1 LLLLKFIS
9 SKNILF
15 CEINNTK
22 HNLTPQLNDLSVYN
36 NRFRILATSNTYI
49 TIHYMDINFNK
60 NEDHNKLLI
69 TNLKQ
74 LFAKV
79 KVGGGEKRIEKLH
92 NEGKMTARERIDY
105 LLDAKANNIEIGAF
119 VGEGMYAEHGG
130 CPSGGV
136 VVKIGYIKGKQCI
149 VVANDATVK
158 AGAWFPITA
167 KKNLR
172 AQELAMEN
180 RLPIIYLVD
189 SAGVY
194 LPLQDEI
201 FPDKEH
207 FGRIFRNNAQMS
219 SMGITQIAAVMGSC
233 VAGGAYLPI
242 MSDEAMI
249 VDKTGSIFLAGSY
262 LVKAAIG
269 ESIDNETLGGAT
281 THCEISG
288 VTDYKAKDDKD
299 ALDRIKS
306 IVSKIGDY
314 DKAGFNREK
323 SQKPALDEKE
333 IYGILPKARN
343 EQYDMM
349 EIINRLVD
357 NSEFDI
363 YKDGYGQTI
372 ITGYARIDGWAV
384 GIVAN
389 QRKVVKTKNGEM
401 QFGGVIYSDSA
412 DKATRFIANCNQKK
426 IPLVF
431 IQDVTGFM
439 VGSKSEHGGII
450 KDGAKMVNAVA
461 NSVVPKFTVIVG
473 NSYGAGNYAMCGKAY
488 DPRLIFAWPSAELA
502 VMGGTQAAK
511 VLAQIETSSLKA
523 KGEVVDEA
531 KEKELFDK
539 IKARYDEQVS
549 PYYAASRLWTDAII
563 DPLDTRTWISMGIE
577 AANHSPIEKKFNL
590 GVIQV

>member
-1 LLLLKFIS
+1 
-9 SKNILF
+9 
-15 CEINNTK
+15 
-22 HNLTPQLNDLSVYN
+22 
-36 NRFRILATSNTYI
+36 
-49 TIHYMDINFNK
+49 MDIEFNK
-60 NEDHNKLLI
+60 NEDHNKLLVSDLKRR
-69 TNLKQ
+69 LKQ
-74 LFAKV
+74 V
-79 KVGGGEKRIEKLH
+79 KLGGGEKRIAKH
-92 NEGKMTARERIDY
+92 HAKGKMTARERVDY
-105 LLDAKANNIEIGAF
+105 LLDDSKEAIEIGAF
-119 VGEGMYAEHGG
+119 VGEGMYEEHGG

-136 VVKIGYIKGKQCI
+136 VVKIGKISGKQCI

-172 AQELAMEN
+172 AQEISIEN

-194 LPLQDEI
+194 LPMQDEI

-207 FGRIFRNNAQMS
+207 FGRIFRNNAVMS
-219 SMGITQIAAVMGSC
+219 SMGITQISAVMGSC

-242 MSDEAMI
+242 MSDEALI
-249 VDKTGSIFLAGSY
+249 VEKTGSIFLAGSY

-281 THCEISG
+281 THSEISG

-299 ALDRIKS
+299 ALDTIKGL
-306 IVSKIGDY
+306 VDKIGDS
-314 DKAGFNREK
+314 DKAGYNRK
-323 SQKPALDEKE
+323 APLKPAKDPKD
-333 IYGILPKARN
+333 IYGILPKQRN
-343 EQYDMM
+343 EQYDML
-349 EIINRLVD
+349 EIIHRLVD
-357 NSEFDI
+357 DSEFQE
-363 YKDGYGQTI
+363 YKEGYGKTI
-372 ITGYARIDGWAV
+372 LTGYARIDGWAV

-389 QRKVVKTKNGEM
+389 QRKIVKSAKKEM

-431 IQDVTGFM
+431 LQDVTGFM

-450 KDGAKMVNAVA
+450 KDGAKMVNAVS
-461 NSVVPKFTVIVG
+461 NSVVPKFTVIIG

-511 VLAQIETSSLKA
+511 VLAQIETASMAK
-523 KGEVVDEA
+523 KGEKVDAA
-531 KEKELFDK
+531 KEKEVFDE
-539 IKARYDEQVS
+539 IKARYDRQTS
-549 PYYAASRLWTDAII
+549 AYYAAAHLWTDAVI
-563 DPLDTRTWISMGIE
+563 DPLETRKWISTGIE
-577 AANHSPIEKKFNL
+577 AANHAPIEKDFNL
-590 GVIQV
+590 GVIQT

>member
-1 LLLLKFIS
+1 M
-9 SKNILF
+9 
-15 CEINNTK
+15 
-22 HNLTPQLNDLSVYN
+22 DL
-36 NRFRILATSNTYI
+36 
-49 TIHYMDINFNK
+49 NFNK
-60 NEDHNKLLI
+60 NEDHNKLL
-69 TNLKQ
+69 LSALRQK
-74 LFAKV
+74 LSAV
-79 KVGGGEKRIEKLH
+79 KLGGGEKRIQKLH
-92 NEGKMTARERIDY
+92 SEGKMTARERIDY
-105 LLDAKANNIEIGAF
+105 LLDPKAKSIEIGAF

-136 VVKIGYIKGKQCI
+136 VVKIGYIRGKQCI

-172 AQELAMEN
+172 AQEIAMEN

-299 ALDRIKS
+299 ALDRIKN
-306 IVSKIGDY
+306 IVDKIGDF
-314 DKAGFNREK
+314 DKAGYNRIKAEK
-323 SQKPALDEKE
+323 PKFDENE
-333 IYGILPKARN
+333 MYGILPKARS

-349 EIINRLVD
+349 DIINRLID
-357 NSEFDI
+357 NSEFDT

-384 GIVAN
+384 GIIAN

-450 KDGAKMVNAVA
+450 KDGAKLVNAVS

-511 VLAQIETSSLKA
+511 VLAQIEASSLKA
-523 KGEVVDEA
+523 KGEVVDEI

-577 AANHSPIEKKFNL
+577 AANHAPIEKKFNL

>member
-1 LLLLKFIS
+1 
-9 SKNILF
+9 
-15 CEINNTK
+15 
-22 HNLTPQLNDLSVYN
+22 
-36 NRFRILATSNTYI
+36 
-49 TIHYMDINFNK
+49 MDINFNK
-60 NEDHNKLLI
+60 NEDHNKLLVSD
-69 TNLKQ
+69 LRKR
-74 LFAKV
+74 FAKV
-79 KVGGGEKRIEKLH
+79 KLGGGEKRIEKH
-92 NEGKMTARERIDY
+92 HAKGKMTARERVAY
-105 LLDAKANNIEIGAF
+105 LLDTKKPSIEIGAF
-119 VGEGMYAEHGG
+119 AGDGMYEEHGG

-136 VVKIGYIKGKQCI
+136 VVKIGYVKGRQCI

-158 AGAWFPITA
+158 AGAWFPITG

-172 AQELAMEN
+172 AQEIAIEN
-180 RLPIIYLVD
+180 KLPIIYLVD

-207 FGRIFRNNAQMS
+207 FGRIFRNNAIMS

-242 MSDEAMI
+242 MSDEALI

-299 ALDRIKS
+299 ALDKIKN
-306 IVSKIGDY
+306 IVSKIGDPEN
-314 DKAGFNREK
+314 AGFNREK
-323 SQKPALDEKE
+323 AIKPSADPKDM
-333 IYGILPKARN
+333 YGILPRSRAD
-343 EQYDMM
+343 QYDMR
-349 EIINRLVD
+349 EIIKRLTD
-357 NSEFDI
+357 DSEFEE
-363 YKDGYGQTI
+363 YKKGYGQTI
-372 ITGYARIDGWAV
+372 LTGYARVDGWAV

-389 QRKVVKTKNGEM
+389 QRKLVKTTKGEM

-431 IQDVTGFM
+431 LQDVTGFM

-450 KDGAKMVNAVA
+450 KDGAKMVNAVS
-461 NSVVPKFTVIVG
+461 NSVVPKFTIIIG

-488 DPRLIFAWPSAELA
+488 DPRLIVAWPSAELA
-502 VMGGTQAAK
+502 VMSGNSAAK
-511 VLAQIETSSLKA
+511 VLLQIETASLKK
-523 KGEVVDEA
+523 KGETITPEV
-531 KEKELFDK
+531 EKELFDR
-539 IKARYDEQVS
+539 IKTRYDNQIS
-549 PYYAASRLWTDAII
+549 PYYAASRIWTDAVI
-563 DPLDTRTWISMGIE
+563 DPIDTRTWISMGIE
-577 AANHSPIEKKFNL
+577 AANQAPIEKAFNM

>member
-1 LLLLKFIS
+1 
-9 SKNILF
+9 
-15 CEINNTK
+15 
-22 HNLTPQLNDLSVYN
+22 
-36 NRFRILATSNTYI
+36 
-49 TIHYMDINFNK
+49 MDINFNK
-60 NEDHNKLLI
+60 NEDHNKLLVSDM
-69 TNLKQ
+69 LQK
-74 LFAKV
+74 FAKV
-79 KVGGGEKRIEKLH
+79 KLGGGQKRIDKLH
-92 NEGKMTARERIDY
+92 AEGKMTARERIDY
-105 LLDAKANNIEIGAF
+105 LLDDNAKSIEIGGF
-119 VGEGMYAEHGG
+119 VGDGMYEEHGG

-136 VVKIGYIKGKQCI
+136 VIKIGYIKGKQCI

-158 AGAWFPITA
+158 AGAWFPITG

-172 AQELAMEN
+172 AQEIAMEN

-194 LPLQDEI
+194 LPMQDEI

-207 FGRIFRNNAQMS
+207 FGRIFRNNAIMS
-219 SMGITQIAAVMGSC
+219 SLGITQIAAVMGSC

-242 MSDEAMI
+242 MSDEALI

-269 ESIDNETLGGAT
+269 ETIDNETLGGAT

-288 VTDYKAKDDKD
+288 VTDFKAKDDAD

-314 DKAGFNREK
+314 DKAGFNRETPV
-323 SQKPALDEKE
+323 KPALEPKD
-333 IYGILPKARN
+333 IYGILPKLRTD
-343 EQYDMM
+343 QYDMN
-349 EIINRLVD
+349 EIIKRLVD
-357 NSEFDI
+357 NSEFDE
-363 YKDGYGQTI
+363 YKAGYGQTI
-372 ITGYARIDGWAV
+372 ITGYARIEGWAV

-389 QRKVVKTKNGEM
+389 QRLVSKTKKGEI
-401 QFGGVIYSDSA
+401 QFGGVIYSESA

-431 IQDVTGFM
+431 LQDVTGFM

-461 NSVVPKFTVIVG
+461 NSVVPKFTVVVG

-511 VLAQIETSSLKA
+511 VLAQIEAASLKN

-539 IKARYDEQVS
+539 IKAKYDAQVS

-577 AANHSPIEKKFNL
+577 AANHAPIEKKFNL